1 MARKGRGLALETVTV
16 LFTDLVGSTELMA
29 AVGEQRADELRREHF
44 AGLRAAVAAHD
55 GREVKSLGDGLMVVF
70 ESAGAALAC
79 AREMQQTVISGL
91 RVGVSAGE
99 TEVDDGDYFGLPV
112 VEAARLCAVAQGGE
126 ILITDLVRALVRSR
140 GGFDL
145 HARGPIELKGLPE
158 PVDVYEL
165 DWTPAPTTP
174 AGGVPIPRALS
185 SVGTGFM
192 VGRSDERARL
202 ADALK
207 AVEQGEQRGV
217 LVSGEPGIGK
227 TTLTTSFA
235 LAAAER
241 GAVVLYGRC
250 DEDLHVPYQPWSQV
264 FDHLAAHVSDET
276 LGPHLEQCGPAL
288 GRIAPAML
296 SRTELRPSGSGA
308 EADHRHELFAAALD
322 LLGRAGAA
330 RPVCLVLDDLHWADS
345 GTVQLLRQSLTN
357 SQLSGVLVLGTFR
370 DSDVTPTH
378 PLADVLAQ
386 LHRVAGVERIALR
399 GLDDIAVLEMLEA
412 LAGHDVGPAGVALRD
427 ALLAETGGNPFF
439 LGELLRHLRDTGG
452 IYQNDSG
459 QWVTSE
465 DLAGAGLPVSIREV
479 IGRRVRW
486 LGDDVHRVL
495 SMAAV
500 IGRDFDLELLS
511 RVVDVEPDELL
522 EMCDRAVAAAVLREG
537 ARTDWY
543 TFAHALIE
551 RSLYDELSAARRA
564 RAHLSVAEA
573 LEALL
578 AGDPGGRVGE
588 LAHHWARATRPSD
601 AAKAFDYARQAGE
614 YAMSQLAPLD
624 AVRWFSEALALLDRS
639 DRATKVGVELRL
651 RLGMA
656 MCANGDAACKDVLLE
671 AAVDA
676 LALHDHSLAAR
687 AAMTAGDAVLPEP
700 GRVDE
705 PMVEMIEA
713 TLELLG
719 PEPTSDRAKVIG
731 VLAIQLTFDTDR
743 SDERDRLARE
753 AVAIARSLGDDE
765 GLLTIL
771 LSGGEA
777 RLGPDAV
784 EERRGDLSEAIAIAQ
799 RSGDLD
805 ALHRAH
811 SLSGLNAVQRGDRD
825 ALQRHIDDMEALV
838 PHVGLRLLARSLLGL
853 NKALLT
859 SFDEEP
865 DAIDAAYADYLEC
878 STAAGQG
885 ASGVTVWGTG
895 QLYTARPRGQQ
906 DRFLPMLEE
915 VVTSNPGL
923 PVYRAALAAA
933 HAQGGDRQRAAELV
947 AAERE
952 VGFAHPL
959 TGQWLAAKTIWT
971 EAAWYVRDAAAG
983 RLLIDDLEPW
993 ADQIAFS
1000 RATVASAVGHYAGMA
1015 RHLMGD
1021 LDQALQHLER
1031 AQAIHSRFGTPYFR
1045 CSTDLVTAHVLADR
1059 ASGSDLVRAD
1069 ALAKQLLATA
1079 DERGYGYLR
1088 RDAGRI
1094 LDRLAAT
1101 R

>member
-29 AVGEQRADELRREHF
+29 SVGEQRADELRREHF
-44 AGLRAAVAAHD
+44 AALRTAVAGHG
-55 GREVKSLGDGLMVVF
+55 GREVKNLGDGLMVVF
-70 ESAGAALAC
+70 ESAGAALGC
-79 AREMQQTVISGL
+79 AREMQQTVASGL

-99 TEVDDGDYFGLPV
+99 AEVDDGDYFGLPV

-126 ILITDLVRALVRSR
+126 ILVTDLVRALVKSR
-140 GGFDL
+140 GGFEL
-145 HARGPIELKGLPE
+145 HARGPMELKGLPE
-158 PVDVYEL
+158 PVDVHEL
-165 DWTPAPTTP
+165 DWTPASRAP
-174 AGGVPIPRALS
+174 AGGIPIPRALS

-192 VGRSDERARL
+192 VGRSHERGRL

-250 DEDLHVPYQPWSQV
+250 DEDLYVPYQPWSQV
-264 FDHLAAHVSDET
+264 FDHLAGHVSDEL
-276 LGPHLEQCGPAL
+276 LGAHLEQCGASL
-288 GRIAPAML
+288 ARIAPAML
-296 SRTELRPSGSGA
+296 SRTELRPSSSGA

-322 LLGRAGAA
+322 LLGRAGADQ
-330 RPVCLVLDDLHWADS
+330 PVCLVLDDLHWADP
-345 GTVQLLRQSLTN
+345 GTVQLLRQSLTTT
-357 SQLSGVLVLGTFR
+357 QLGGVLVLGTFR
-370 DSDVTPTH
+370 DSDVGPTH
-378 PLADVLAQ
+378 PLADTLAQ
-386 LHRVAGVERIALR
+386 LHRVAGVERVALR
-399 GLDDIAVLEMLEA
+399 GLDDIAVLEMLEV
-412 LAGHDVGPAGVALRD
+412 LAGHDVGQAGVALRD

-452 IYQNDSG
+452 IYQDEGG

-465 DLAGAGLPVSIREV
+465 DLAAAGLPVSIREV

-486 LGDDVHRVL
+486 LGDDVYRVL

-500 IGRDFDLELLS
+500 IGRDFDLDLLGH
-511 RVVDVEPDELL
+511 VVDVDSDELL
-522 EMCDRAVAAAVLREG
+522 DMCDRAVSAAVLREG
-537 ARTDWY
+537 AQTDWY
-543 TFAHALIE
+543 TFTHALIE
-551 RSLYDELSAARRA
+551 RSLYDELSASRRA

-573 LEALL
+573 LEELL

-601 AAKAFDYARQAGE
+601 ATKAFDYARQAGE

-624 AVRWFSEALALLDRS
+624 AVRWFSEALALLDRD
-639 DRATKVGVELRL
+639 DRVAKVGVELRL
-651 RLGMA
+651 ALGSA

-687 AAMTAGDAVLPEP
+687 AAMTAGDALPPEP

-731 VLAIQLTFDTDR
+731 VLAVQLTFDTAR

-771 LSGGEA
+771 LSGGDA

-784 EERRGDLSEAIAIAQ
+784 DECCSDLSEAIAIAE
-799 RSGDLD
+799 RNGDLD
-805 ALHRAH
+805 ALHRGHA
-811 SLSGLNAVQRGDRD
+811 LSGLNAVQRADRD
-825 ALQRHIDDMEALV
+825 ALERHIADMEALV
-838 PHVGLRLLARSLLGL
+838 PQVGLRLLARSHLAL
-853 NKALLT
+853 NRALLV
-859 SFDEEP
+859 SLDGEP
-865 DAIDAAYADYLEC
+865 DAIDAAYADYLDR
-878 STAAGQG
+878 STAAGHG
-885 ASGVTVWGTG
+885 SSGVTVWGTG
-895 QLYTARPRGQQ
+895 QLYTARLRGQQ
-906 DRFLPMLEE
+906 DRFLPTLEDI
-915 VVTSNPGL
+915 VTSNPGL
-923 PVYRAALAAA
+923 PVYRAVLAAA

-952 VGFAHPL
+952 VGFAHPM

-971 EAAWYVRDAAAG
+971 EAAWCVRDAAAG

-1000 RATVASAVGHYAGMA
+1000 RATVASAVCHYAGMA

-1021 LDQALQHLER
+1021 LDRALEHLAH
-1031 AQAIHSRFGTPYFR
+1031 AQTIHARFGTPYFR
-1045 CSTDLVTAHVLADR
+1045 CSTDLVTADVLADR
-1059 ASGSDLVRAD
+1059 ASGGDLVRAD
-1069 ALAKQLLATA
+1069 ALATEVLATA
-1079 DERGYGYLR
+1079 DECGYGYLW
-1088 RDAGRI
+1088 RDAGRL
-1094 LDRLAAT
+1094 LDRLAAA